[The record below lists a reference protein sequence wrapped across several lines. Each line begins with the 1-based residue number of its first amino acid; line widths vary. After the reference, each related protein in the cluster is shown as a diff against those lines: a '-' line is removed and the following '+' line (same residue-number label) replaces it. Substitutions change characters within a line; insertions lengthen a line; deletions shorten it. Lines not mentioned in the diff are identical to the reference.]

1 MVSPIANRLIPA
13 EILTSSHYIFGQIK
27 VIQSGLVG
35 MLTDTT
41 NSFLEINEASIAPI
55 QKPSNVINYAA
66 QLYMVKSEIAAV
78 CLSKR
83 EYMGLQGVM
92 KGGFQRMVPYPV
104 QISTRT
110 YNVNANLEW
119 SGRFEFS
126 ALITEGTSDFF
137 IVYDAILTA
146 PLFPE
151 LKIESPVI
159 LLNRRFMESLI
170 INKKSPTTPLS
181 GAREISNG

>member
-1 MVSPIANRLIPA
+1 MVSALVNRLIPA

-41 NSFLEINEASIAPI
+41 NSFIEVDEASIAPI
-55 QKPSNVINYAA
+55 FKPSNVMNYAST
-66 QLYMVKSEIAAV
+66 LYMVRSEIAAV

-83 EYMGLQGVM
+83 DYMGLQGVM
-92 KGGFQRMVPYPV
+92 KSGYQRLVPYPV

-110 YNVNANLEW
+110 YDITGTIEW

-126 ALITEGTSDFF
+126 ALISEGTSHFLM
-137 IVYDAILTA
+137 VYDAILTA
-146 PLFPE
+146 PFYPE
-151 LKIESPVI
+151 LKLEAPVI
-159 LLNRRFMESLI
+159 CLNRSFLETLI
-170 INKKSPTTPLS
+170 VTKKVPVVPVP
-181 GAREISNG
+181 GE

>member
-1 MVSPIANRLIPA
+1 MVAPLAHRLIPA

-41 NSFLEINEASIAPI
+41 ASFLEINDASIAPI
-55 QKPSNVINYAA
+55 HKPSSVINYAS
-66 QLYMVKSEIAAV
+66 QLYMARSEVAAV
-78 CLSKR
+78 CLNKR

-92 KGGFQRMVPYPV
+92 KGGYQRLFPYPV

-110 YNVNANLEW
+110 YDLTGTLEW

-137 IVYDAILTA
+137 SVYDAILTA

-159 LLNRRFMESLI
+159 LINRRFLETLI
-170 INKKSPTTPLS
+170 VTKKSPTIP
-181 GAREISNG
+181 AAVE

>member
-1 MVSPIANRLIPA
+1 MVSPITNRLIPA

-41 NSFLEINEASIAPI
+41 NSFLEVNEASIAPI
-55 QKPSNVINYAA
+55 YKPSSVMNYAT
-66 QLYMVKSEIAAV
+66 QLYMVRSEIAAV

-83 EYMGLQGVM
+83 EYMGMQGVM
-92 KGGFQRMVPYPV
+92 KGGFQRLIPYSV

-110 YNVNANLEW
+110 YDLSGTLEW

-126 ALITEGTSDFF
+126 ALLTEGTSNFF
-137 IVYDAILTA
+137 MVYDAVLTA
-146 PLFPE
+146 PLYPE
-151 LKIESPVI
+151 VKIESPVI
-159 LLNRRFMESLI
+159 LLNRNYLETLI
-170 INKKSPTTPLS
+170 VTKKVPTIPVT
-181 GAREISNG
+181 GD

>member
-1 MVSPIANRLIPA
+1 MVSPITNRLIPA
-13 EILTSSHYIFGQIK
+13 EILTSSHYIFGQVK

-35 MLTDTT
+35 MLTDTN
-41 NSFLEINEASIAPI
+41 NSFLEVNEASIAPI
-55 QKPSNVINYAA
+55 YKPSSVMNYAT
-66 QLYMVKSEIAAV
+66 QLYMVRSEIAAV

-83 EYMGLQGVM
+83 EYMGMQGVM
-92 KGGFQRMVPYPV
+92 KGGFQRLIPYPV

-110 YNVNANLEW
+110 YDLTGTLEW

-126 ALITEGTSDFF
+126 ALITEGTSNFLM
-137 IVYDAILTA
+137 VYEAILTA

-159 LLNRRFMESLI
+159 LLNRSYLETLI
-170 INKKSPTTPLS
+170 VNKKLPTIPVT
-181 GAREISNG
+181 NG

>member
-1 MVSPIANRLIPA
+1 MVSPITNRLIPA

-27 VIQSGLVG
+27 VIQSGLLG

-41 NSFLEINEASIAPI
+41 NSFLEVNEASIAPI
-55 QKPSNVINYAA
+55 YKPSSVMNYAP
-66 QLYMVKSEIAAV
+66 QLYMVRSEIAAV
-78 CLSKR
+78 SLSKR

-92 KGGFQRMVPYPV
+92 KSGYQRLIPYPV

-110 YNVNANLEW
+110 YDLTGTLEW

-126 ALITEGTSDFF
+126 ALITEGTSNFF
-137 IVYDAILTA
+137 MVYDAVLTA
-146 PLFPE
+146 HLYPE

-159 LLNRRFMESLI
+159 LLNRSYLETLI
-170 INKKSPTTPLS
+170 ITKKVPTIPVI
-181 GAREISNG
+181 GE

>member
-1 MVSPIANRLIPA
+1 MVSPITNRLIPA

-27 VIQSGLVG
+27 VIQSGLLG

-41 NSFLEINEASIAPI
+41 NSFLEVNEASIAPI
-55 QKPSNVINYAA
+55 YKPSSVMNYAP
-66 QLYMVKSEIAAV
+66 QLYMVRSEIAAV
-78 CLSKR
+78 SLSKR

-92 KGGFQRMVPYPV
+92 KSGYQRLIPYPV

-110 YNVNANLEW
+110 YDLTGTLEW

-126 ALITEGTSDFF
+126 ALITEGTSNFF
-137 IVYDAILTA
+137 MVYDAVLTA
-146 PLFPE
+146 HLYPE

-159 LLNRRFMESLI
+159 LLNRSYLETLI
-170 INKKSPTTPLS
+170 VTKKVPTIPVI
-181 GAREISNG
+181 GE